1 MTKRP
6 LVLLIEDDTWF
17 AEQQARVLEAAG
29 FQVEHAPHALAA
41 MDVIDAHRPDVLLCD
56 VFLAGPNIFTLLH
69 ELRSHGDLASIPIVL
84 CTNSADQLA
93 DEDVTA
99 YGVSSVLDKTTMTPD
114 DIVAA
119 VKRVLL

>member
-17 AEQQARVLEAAG
+17 AEQQARTLEAAG
-29 FQVEHAPHALAA
+29 FQVEHAPHALTA
-41 MDVIDAHRPDVLLCD
+41 MDLIDAHRPDVLLCD

-69 ELRSHGDLASIPIVL
+69 ELRSHSDLASIPIVL

-93 DEDVTA
+93 DEDVMA
-99 YGVSSVLDKTTMTPD
+99 YGVNSVLDKTTMTPD

>member
-6 LVLLIEDDTWF
+6 VVLIVEDDTWF

-41 MDVIDAHRPDVLLCD
+41 MDVLDVQRPDVMLCD

-69 ELRSHGDLASIPIVL
+69 EIRSHADLAVIPIIL

-93 DEDVTA
+93 AEDVA
-99 YGVSSVLDKTTMTPD
+99 VYGVSDVLDKATMTPD
-114 DIVAA
+114 DVVAA

>member
-6 LVLLIEDDTWF
+6 MVLIVEDDTWF

-41 MDVIDAHRPDVLLCD
+41 MDILDTQQPDVMLCD
-56 VFLAGPNIFTLLH
+56 VFLAGPNVFTLLH
-69 ELRSHGDLASIPIVL
+69 EIRSHADLAAIPIIL

-93 DEDVTA
+93 AEDVA
-99 YGVSSVLDKTTMTPD
+99 VYGVSSVLDKATMTPD